1 MGKIIEIV
9 FIIAAIIVAWPIL
22 MLAAISEDWEE

>member
-1 MGKIIEIV
+1 MGKLIEFV

-22 MLAAISEDWEE
+22 MLAAISED